1 MAVGNAF
8 DYLEMPTLT
17 GALLR
22 NASSKEDDTATF
34 LVTDRK
40 KYAIPTAEAR
50 AALGYKGVT
59 PVPVPGGLLS
69 QIPDGLAEGTSL
81 SLENVR
87 SLSKQGD
94 PGGN

>member
-1 MAVGNAF
+1 M
-8 DYLEMPTLT
+8 
-17 GALLR
+17 
-22 NASSKEDDTATF
+22 
-34 LVTDRK
+34 
-40 KYAIPTAEAR
+40 
-50 AALGYKGVT
+50 
-59 PVPVPGGLLS
+59 S